1 MNIPVIHEDEDL
13 LIVDKPSGL
22 LTVPTPR
29 NEKRTLTSI
38 LGFYPC
44 HRLDRGTSGIIIYA
58 KNKSARNKVSR
69 LFKEK
74 QVKKTYLALVNG
86 LISSKSGIIQ
96 KRIEGRPAQ
105 TLYRVVGEKKDF
117 SIVEVRP
124 LTGRTNQ
131 IRIHFK
137 SIGHPVLGEDRYAFR
152 RDFKVKAKRLCLH
165 ASRIE
170 FRHPLT
176 GEYLKLEA
184 DLPDELKNILEQ
196 NV

>member
-1 MNIPVIHEDEDL
+1 MNIPVIYEDEDL
-13 LIVDKPSGL
+13 FIVDKPSGL

-44 HRLDRGTSGIIIYA
+44 HRLDRGTSGIIVYA
-58 KNKSARNKVSR
+58 KNKSTRDKVSG
-69 LFKEK
+69 LFKER

-86 LISSKSGIIQ
+86 LISRKSGIIQ

-137 SIGHPVLGEDRYAFR
+137 SIGHPVLGEDKYAFR

-176 GEYLKLEA
+176 GKYLKLEA
-184 DLPDELKNILEQ
+184 DLPDELENILEQ